1 MTEHAPPTRLKV
13 ASASRGEDRATSL
26 LCPSASHP
34 EEQNP
39 RQLACEAAQPGF
51 WEGALAFLME

>member
-1 MTEHAPPTRLKV
+1 MTEHAPLTRLKKTSV
-13 ASASRGEDRATSL
+13 SRGEDRAASL
-26 LCPSASHP
+26 LCPSASHL

-39 RQLACEAAQPGF
+39 RQLVCEAAQPGF